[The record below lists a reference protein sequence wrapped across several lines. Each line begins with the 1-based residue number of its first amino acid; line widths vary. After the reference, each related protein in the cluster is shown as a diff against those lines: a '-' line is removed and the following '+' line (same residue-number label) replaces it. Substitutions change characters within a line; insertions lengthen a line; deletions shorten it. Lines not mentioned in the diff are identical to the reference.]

1 MKKGTMGLTIGAVS
15 IGMLCAAFASK
26 PLYDSFCRITG
37 FGGTTRV
44 AVERPDKVLDRHIQ
58 VRFDSNISDV
68 PFTFRP
74 LEPFIDTKV
83 GESNLVLFEVTNYS
97 DEPIRAIASYNVTPH
112 KAGPY
117 FTKLECFCFQE
128 QVFEPGETVK
138 LPVIFF
144 VNPLIDEE
152 HQLDDVKS
160 ITLSYTYFR
169 AKGGNESLASF
180 DDLVSEH

>member
-1 MKKGTMGLTIGAVS
+1 MNKNVMGIGIGA
-15 IGMLCAAFASK
+15 IAIAMLGAAFASK

-44 AVERPDKVLDRHIQ
+44 AVERPDEVLDRVIQ
-58 VRFDSNISDV
+58 VRFDSNVGDV
-68 PFTFRP
+68 PFVFRP
-74 LEPFIDTKV
+74 LEPFIETKI
-83 GESNLVLFEVTNYS
+83 GESNLILYEVTNYS
-97 DEPIRAIASYNVTPH
+97 DEPVKAIASYNVTPH

-144 VNPLIDEE
+144 VNPLIAEE
-152 HQLDDVKS
+152 SQLDDVKS

-169 AKGGNESLASF
+169 AKGGNESLASL